1 MAGKSKEHGSPA
13 IWEKEIKLL
22 FCDLCIKEIELG
34 NRPTTFFNKEG
45 WNSIIK
51 HFKDSTGRE
60 YDRLQMKNKWD
71 QLKKDWKI
79 WKDLKRGSTGL
90 GWDPIKR
97 TIDASEEWWAERLAV
112 VPAAK
117 KYKTCG
123 IEPELEEKLDQM
135 FGGVVATGKY
145 ACAPSET
152 GFGETQDNVAV
163 SLSDD
168 SPEFP
173 SAGPTE
179 IQSTNRSKRS
189 RFESKK
195 KGGAATIR
203 NQISC
208 LMDSSN
214 DAPHKVQKTSINEV
228 VAILEQDPSIAADDE
243 LYYFAVELLQD
254 SVQRDFFTAIAK
266 ERRVSYL
273 RHFFECKKI

>member
-1 MAGKSKEHGSPA
+1 
-13 IWEKEIKLL
+13 
-22 FCDLCIKEIELG
+22 
-34 NRPTTFFNKEG
+34 
-45 WNSIIK
+45 
-51 HFKDSTGRE
+51 
-60 YDRLQMKNKWD
+60 MKNKWD

-243 LYYFAVELLQD
+243 LYYFAHFTSISLSLGNLVATSVAATNGVVKSDESVPNGNSRPRLRRKVAMELPHSLN
-254 SVQRDFFTAIAK
+254 
-266 ERRVSYL
+266 
-273 RHFFECKKI
+273 